1 MPEAIAPPLPEIG
14 RNTINPRRAEIVGS
28 PDRAD
33 DLSVTLSSIHVAGLP
48 LRYRKQV
55 DALVAPL
62 VGARVKVLRL
72 YVLAREIEAIF
83 ARDGHVLTRV
93 VVPPQTLADG
103 GDLRLEIVEGFIEGI
118 DTGGL
123 PGRVRGAVSAPL
135 IRFVK
140 RPGIT
145 LPEIERQ
152 LLLAGRAAGV
162 TLRSALVA
170 GQEAG
175 GTRLVLEA
183 GWKPVSGTVTIDN
196 RPGDVYDNAKID
208 SLVAING
215 VLGSGERIYGYL
227 STAPD
232 LALTSA
238 SPLRRI
244 FGAGFDMPIGRDG
257 LVFHVDGITADINPR
272 TPARVARL
280 VGTFDRVG
288 AGLRYPV
295 VLRRRE
301 QLDVD
306 LSLEAVREIQSLPQF
321 ATDLSRD
328 RLRTVSLAVNWRK
341 SWGAAMQTGL
351 RVAVAQG
358 LNALGARDA
367 ADAAASGIPLS
378 RLGAQPDYTALRSEG
393 ELSAPL
399 GRGFHGTLFLRTQ
412 ISASGALPTAAQ
424 FSIDAQDAVAGYSL
438 GALNVDEGATARAEL
453 SRAFTPGRSFAVSPY
468 LLAAYG
474 RGRLDRPTAL
484 ERGRGDA
491 WSLGGGIRARL
502 PGSLNGVA
510 ELAYAEDT
518 LREAGGVRLTASL
531 SRSF

>member
-1 MPEAIAPPLPEIG
+1 MPLSSATGQSIPAPSRVVPEAIAPPLPEIG
-14 RNTINPRRAEIVGS
+14 RDTIDPRRADIVGL
-28 PDRAD
+28 PGRAD
-33 DLSVTLSSIHVAGLP
+33 DLSVTLSSIHVAGLRP
-48 LRYRKQV
+48 RYRKQV

-62 VGARVKVLRL
+62 VDVRVKVSRL
-72 YVLAREIEAIF
+72 YALAGEIEAIF
-83 ARDGHVLTRV
+83 ARDGHILTRV
-93 VVPPQTLADG
+93 VVPPQALADG

-123 PGRVRGAVSAPL
+123 PRRVRGAVSAPL
-135 IRFVK
+135 TRLVK

-208 SLVAING
+208 GLVAING
-215 VLGSGERIYGYL
+215 VLGTGERIYGYL

-244 FGAGFDMPIGRDG
+244 FGAGFDMPIGGGG

-272 TPARVARL
+272 TPANVARL
-280 VGTFDRVG
+280 IGTFERFG

-306 LSLEAVREIQSLPQF
+306 LSLEAVREIQTLPQF

-328 RLRTVSLAVNWRK
+328 RLRTVSLAVNWRR
-341 SWGAAMQTGL
+341 SRGAATQAGL
-351 RVAVAQG
+351 RIGLAQG
-358 LNALGARDA
+358 LDALGARTVDA
-367 ADAAASGIPLS
+367 SASGIPLS
-378 RLGAQPDYTALRSEG
+378 RLGARPDYTALRAES
-393 ELSAPL
+393 ELSSPL
-399 GRGFHGTLFLRTQ
+399 GRGFRGSLFLRTQ
-412 ISASGALPTAAQ
+412 ISASGPLPAAAQ
-424 FSIDAQDAVAGYSL
+424 FSLDAQDAVAGYSL
-438 GALNVDEGATARAEL
+438 GALNVDEGTTVRGELARTVLQE
-453 SRAFTPGRSFAVSPY
+453 RSFAVSPY

-474 RGRLDRPTAL
+474 HGRLKR
-484 ERGRGDA
+484 
-491 WSLGGGIRARL
+491 
-502 PGSLNGVA
+502 
-510 ELAYAEDT
+510 
-518 LREAGGVRLTASL
+518 
-531 SRSF
+531 